1 MVAWIDEHTVKNAS
15 HFYNQRSKRASGENT
30 AEHNTNRPG
39 CRKKKGPG
47 VKPKTKL
54 VMLNAIIEKAG
65 ILFINTPFSASVAVE
80 SLVI

>member
-15 HFYNQRSKRASGENT
+15 CFHNQRTKRASDENT

-47 VKPKTKL
+47 IKPKTKL
-54 VMLNAIIEKAG
+54 MMLNAFIEKAG
-65 ILFINTPFSASVAVE
+65 ILFINAPFSASVAVE
-80 SLVI
+80 SLAI

>member
-15 HFYNQRSKRASGENT
+15 HFYNQRTKGENT

-54 VMLNAIIEKAG
+54 VILNAYIEKAG
-65 ILFINTPFSASVAVE
+65 ILFINAPFSASVAVE